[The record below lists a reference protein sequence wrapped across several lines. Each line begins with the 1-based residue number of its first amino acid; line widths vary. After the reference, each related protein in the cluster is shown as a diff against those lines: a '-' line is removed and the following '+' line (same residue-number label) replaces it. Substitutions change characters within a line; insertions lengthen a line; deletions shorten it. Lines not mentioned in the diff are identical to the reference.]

1 MGKKDRASNIVKM
14 LNYTISKMGN
24 SDGMYGDNPMFKK
37 PRAKKSDL
45 IKKRNEIIKKYKL
58 K

>member
-24 SDGMYGDNPMFKK
+24 SDGMYADNPMFKK